1 MRTEIFQWDNGIGYY
16 NNANIEWNSFRFEI
30 QTKYPNEH
38 NTEMKIYFP
47 KNISIKIKPT
57 SIIHFLILCCQE
69 SWIDSENS
77 FKYFIELLGI
87 LYLLYKF

>member
-47 KNISIKIKPT
+47 K
-57 SIIHFLILCCQE
+57 
-69 SWIDSENS
+69 
-77 FKYFIELLGI
+77 KYFH
-87 LYLLYKF
+87 